1 LLNGGGTVLNLGSP
15 FNIAAGTPVASDFT
29 FAYSLSTGQ
38 MLQGIVKLGT
48 LPTSVGVSGDYNANG
63 IVDATDYVLWRN
75 GGPLQNEVATIG
87 TVTADD
93 YSAWRAR
100 FGNTAGSGSGMLTA
114 APVPE
119 PATMTSSLLLPLI
132 IAAAPLGR
140 SSRAA
145 CGAR

>member
-1 LLNGGGTVLNLGSP
+1 
-15 FNIAAGTPVASDFT
+15 
-29 FAYSLSTGQ
+29 

-63 IVDATDYVLWRN
+63 IVDAADYVLWRN

-93 YSAWRAR
+93 YAAWRAR

-114 APVPE
+114 ATVPD
-119 PATMTSSLLLPLI
+119 PATMSSWLLLLPI
-132 IAAAPLGR
+132 IATARFGR
-140 SSRAA
+140 SCRAA